1 MNRNTKALLW
11 GVLVGAVAVKIA
23 LLSSCV
29 NVEQAPLD
37 SKGNMACFLGSTLV
51 FQGTLDL
58 RGSGAYTGGESI
70 FTGEWQLCQP
80 QKLQVRCIVQ
90 VIEKDGGVK

>member
-1 MNRNTKALLW
+1 MTVVRNVLSSALL
-11 GVLVGAVAVKIA
+11 LA
-23 LLSSCV
+23 SCV

-80 QKLQVRCIVQ
+80 QRVQVRCIVQ
-90 VIEKDGGVK
+90 VLGDDGGVR

>member
-1 MNRNTKALLW
+1 MKGTDLYLR
-11 GVLVGAVAVKIA
+11 IA
-23 LLSSCV
+23 LGALGAAMIVWGQCSCV

-37 SKGNMACFLGSTLV
+37 STGNMACFLGSTPV

-80 QKLQVRCIVQ
+80 QRVQVRCIVQ
-90 VIEKDGGVK
+90 VAGKDGGVK

>member
-1 MNRNTKALLW
+1 MTRNTKHSLWLGLAFALLEIW
-11 GVLVGAVAVKIA
+11 HLTA
-23 LLSSCV
+23 CV
-29 NVEQAPLD
+29 NVEQAPID
-37 SKGNMACFLGSTLV
+37 STGNMACFLGSTLV

-80 QKLQVRCIVQ
+80 QRVQVRCIVQ
-90 VIEKDGGVK
+90 VAGDDGGVR